1 MNDAPAAPRT
11 DDDWLDAALRAA
23 GRDHRDL
30 YVADDGFTAR
40 VVAALP
46 APETV
51 PAWRKPAL
59 IALCA
64 LTGVG
69 AALPANWPSASRC
82 WDRWRWPAPPGRCA
96 RTETRRHK
104 GNRHAEATSRAI
116 RGRVKKHSRLT
127 ALLQAQHDL

>member
-11 DDDWLDAALRAA
+11 DDDWLDAALRAD
-23 GRDHRDL
+23 GRDHREF

-40 VVAALP
+40 AVAALP

-59 IALCA
+59 IALWA

-69 AALPANWPSASRC
+69 AALAL
-82 WDRWRWPAPPGRCA
+82 PGAFADVA
-96 RTETRRHK
+96 RELY
-104 GNRHAEATSRAI
+104 
-116 RGRVKKHSRLT
+116 RVIGAHPVAVGELAVGI
-127 ALLQAQHDL
+127 ALLGSLALAGAAWALRED